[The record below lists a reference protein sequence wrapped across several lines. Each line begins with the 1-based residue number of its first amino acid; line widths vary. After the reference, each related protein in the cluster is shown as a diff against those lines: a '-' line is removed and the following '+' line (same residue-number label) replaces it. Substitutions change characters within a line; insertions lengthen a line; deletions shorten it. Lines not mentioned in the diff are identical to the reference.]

1 MALYQLILAYDGTD
15 FSGFQRQGK
24 ARTVQG
30 AFENILRELGW
41 EEGTILFAGR
51 TDAGVHASGQVVA
64 FSLDWQHSSA
74 DLTSALNAR
83 LPVDISVLKVEKA
96 KAEFHPRYDASSRTY
111 QYTIYELPVRHP
123 LFDRFAWR
131 TWPKLDETIL
141 RNAANLFLGIHDFS
155 SFGQAMKPGNS
166 TVREVK
172 SSRWFVDGE
181 LLRFEVEANA
191 FLYHM
196 VRRLVYCQVQAA
208 RGKLSL
214 EAIKE
219 GLSTGRKVKP
229 GLAPPQGL
237 VLAKVAYDGTR
248 RGIVARDENLY

>member
-30 AFENILRELGW
+30 ELENALQQIGW
-41 EEGTILFAGR
+41 AEGAILFAGR
-51 TDAGVHASGQVVA
+51 TDAGVHASGQVLT
-64 FSLDWQHSSA
+64 FGLDWQHSSA

-83 LPVDISVLKVEKA
+83 LPVDVSVLKVEKV
-96 KAEFHPRYDASSRTY
+96 KAEFHPRYDASSRIY
-111 QYTIYELPVRHP
+111 RYTIYQAPVRHP
-123 LFDRFAWR
+123 LIDRYAWR
-131 TWPKLDETIL
+131 IWPKLDESVL
-141 RNAANLFLGIHDFS
+141 RETANVFLGRHDFS
-155 SFGQAMKPGNS
+155 AFGRAMKPGSS

-172 SSRWFVDGE
+172 RTQWSGDE
-181 LLRFEVEANA
+181 ETLHFEIEANA

-208 RGKLSL
+208 RGNLL
-214 EAIKE
+214 LQEIVD
-219 GLSTGRKVKP
+219 GLKTGKKVKP

-237 VLAKVAYDGTR
+237 VLTRVVYDGSR
-248 RGIVARDENLY
+248 RGEVWMEENLD